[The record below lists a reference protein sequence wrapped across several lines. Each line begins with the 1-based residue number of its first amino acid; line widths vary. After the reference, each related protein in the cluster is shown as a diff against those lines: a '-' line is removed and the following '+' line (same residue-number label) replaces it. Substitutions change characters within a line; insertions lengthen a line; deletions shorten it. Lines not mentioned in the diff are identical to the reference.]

1 MPDVPR
7 LLVLGGSSFVDRA
20 IVEDAVSRGCRV
32 TTFNRGC
39 GPWSHPD
46 PDHLIGDRLVP
57 ADPERL
63 GSRSW
68 DFVVDTWSGA
78 PGPPPMKKNRETYAA
93 SAATTELVIPAIDA
107 SFAKTIERGPLAW
120 VVWGPTCGRAGDD
133 CRRRGR
139 ESFALVDADGLSP
152 PPRPGTLVA

>member
-1 MPDVPR
+1 
-7 LLVLGGSSFVDRA
+7 
-20 IVEDAVSRGCRV
+20 
-32 TTFNRGC
+32 
-39 GPWSHPD
+39 
-46 PDHLIGDRLVP
+46 
-57 ADPERL
+57 
-63 GSRSW
+63 
-68 DFVVDTWSGA
+68 
-78 PGPPPMKKNRETYAA
+78 MKKNRETYAA

-120 VVWGPTCGRAGDD
+120 VVWGPTCGRAGDY